1 MITKKVPLSSPTKI
15 FHLFFKKNLCNFIIN
30 TFPLEI
36 NQFKNILRKNENLLY
51 CKVKNHSTYNN
62 IISFSKY
69 YYSSTHHE
77 KQSNNIKQK
86 QSSNTKF
93 IYCGIFASCLIGY
106 GLYGYFKKSE
116 NDIFFPFKKI
126 ISIGRSIYN
135 FLTLPYNSY
144 VLLDKL
150 IPTTKG
156 VEKTLVLNL
165 NKTLVSYKYSL
176 FDGFEILKR
185 PGLQKFIEELSKVYE
200 IVIFSNEDIGMI
212 EEISLALDPS
222 QKYINSKLGKESIR
236 IYKGRSIKDLN
247 YLNRNLSNVV
257 VLDFDLDNVQLHP
270 NNTIV
275 VPEFSG
281 DGKDRELLYL
291 LVFLKEM
298 GRSDIKD
305 IRNELKK
312 WGNYKPYIKYYES
325 NPKFKKLLPNHGNS
339 SSINDD
345 PDLNEIRKEKN
356 RKYYLF

>member
-1 MITKKVPLSSPTKI
+1 MITKKVPLFSISHI
-15 FHLFFKKNLCNFIIN
+15 FHLFFRKNIIN
-30 TFPLEI
+30 IFPLERV
-36 NQFKNILRKNENLLY
+36 QFKNITKKKENLLY
-51 CKVKNHSTYNN
+51 CKMRNYNTYNN
-62 IISFSKY
+62 IINFNRY
-69 YYSSTHHE
+69 YHSTNNE
-77 KQSNNIKQK
+77 KQSNNNNQK
-86 QSSNTKF
+86 QPNNKKF
-93 IYCGIFASCLIGY
+93 IYYGIFASCLIGY
-106 GLYGYFKKSE
+106 GLYGYINKDR
-116 NDIFFPFKKI
+116 NDIFVPFKKI
-126 ISIGRSIYN
+126 MSIGNSIYN

-185 PGLQKFIEELSKVYE
+185 PGLQKFIEELSKIYE
-200 IVIFSNEDIGMI
+200 IVIFSNEDLGII

-270 NNTIV
+270 NNTVI

-298 GRSDIKD
+298 GKSDIKD
-305 IRNELKK
+305 IRDEIKK
-312 WGNYKPYIKYYES
+312 WGNYKPYLKYYES
-325 NPKFKKLLPNHGNS
+325 NPKFNRLLPNHGYS